1 MTYYDFSSFEHDAKI
16 LAKRARDEFNPEVIL
31 GIARG
36 GLTLAHFLANA
47 LNIRDY
53 FSLNSIHYE
62 NTTKLDT
69 VKIYNIPDLSKFKR
83 VLITDDIIDS
93 GKSMVAIKKE
103 ISRLYPNLEIA
114 VATIFYKPKALML
127 PDFTIK
133 EADDWIEFFWD
144 LSLE

>member
-1 MTYYDFSSFEHDAKI
+1 MTYYDFDSFRHDAKV
-16 LAKRARDEFNPEVIL
+16 LAQKVKSEFDPDAIL

-47 LNIRDY
+47 LDIRDC

-62 NTTKLDT
+62 KNKKLDT
-69 VKIYNIPDLSKFKR
+69 INIYNIPDLSKFKK

-93 GKSMVAIKKE
+93 GESMVAIKKK
-103 ISRLYPNLEIA
+103 ISNMYPNLEIA

-127 PDFTIK
+127 PNFSIK

>member
-1 MTYYDFSSFEHDAKI
+1 MTYYDFNSFEHDAKI
-16 LAKRARDEFNPEVIL
+16 LAKRARDEFNPEAIL

-47 LNIRDY
+47 LDIRDC

-69 VKIYNIPDLSKFKR
+69 IKIYNIPDLSKFKR

-93 GKSMVAIKKE
+93 GESMVAIKKE
-103 ISRLYPNLEIA
+103 INRLYPNLEIA

-127 PDFTIK
+127 PNFTIK

>member
-1 MTYYDFSSFEHDAKI
+1 MTYYDFDSFRHDAKV
-16 LAKRARDEFNPEVIL
+16 LAQKVKSKFDPDAIL

-47 LNIRDY
+47 LDIRDC

-62 NTTKLDT
+62 KSKKLDT
-69 VKIYNIPDLSKFKR
+69 INIYNIPDLSKFKK

-93 GKSMVAIKKE
+93 GESMVAIKKK
-103 ISRLYPNLEIA
+103 ISNMYPNLEIA

-127 PDFTIK
+127 PNFTIK

>member
-16 LAKRARDEFNPEVIL
+16 LAKRARDEFNPEAIL

-47 LNIRDY
+47 LDIRDC

-69 VKIYNIPDLSKFKR
+69 IKIYNIPDLSKFKR

-93 GKSMVAIKKE
+93 GESMVAIKKE
-103 ISRLYPNLEIA
+103 INRLYPNLEIA

-127 PDFTIK
+127 PNFTIK
-133 EADDWIEFFWD
+133 EADNWIEFFWD

>member
-16 LAKRARDEFNPEVIL
+16 LAKRARDEFNPEAIL

-36 GLTLAHFLANA
+36 GLTLAHFLANT
-47 LNIRDY
+47 LNIRDC

-93 GKSMVAIKKE
+93 GESMVAIKKE

-127 PDFTIK
+127 PNFTIK

>member
-16 LAKRARDEFNPEVIL
+16 LAKKARDEFNPEAIL

-47 LNIRDY
+47 LDIRDC

-69 VKIYNIPDLSKFKR
+69 IKIYNIPDLSKFKR

-93 GKSMVAIKKE
+93 GESMVAIKKE
-103 ISRLYPNLEIA
+103 INRLYPNLEIA

-127 PDFTIK
+127 PNFTIK

>member
-16 LAKRARDEFNPEVIL
+16 LAKRARDEFNPEAIL

-47 LNIRDY
+47 LDIRNC

-69 VKIYNIPDLSKFKR
+69 IKIYNIPDLSKFKR

-93 GKSMVAIKKE
+93 GESMVAIKKE
-103 ISRLYPNLEIA
+103 INRLYPNLEIA

-127 PDFTIK
+127 PNFTIK

>member
-16 LAKRARDEFNPEVIL
+16 LAKKARDEFNPEAIL

-47 LNIRDY
+47 LDIRDC

-69 VKIYNIPDLSKFKR
+69 IKIYNIPDLSKFKR

-93 GKSMVAIKKE
+93 GESMVAIKKE
-103 ISRLYPNLEIA
+103 INRLYPNLEIA

-127 PDFTIK
+127 PNFTIK
-133 EADDWIEFFWD
+133 EADDWIKFFWD

>member
-16 LAKRARDEFNPEVIL
+16 LAKRARDEFNPEAIL

-47 LNIRDY
+47 LDIRDC

-69 VKIYNIPDLSKFKR
+69 IKIYNIPDLSKFKK

-93 GKSMVAIKKE
+93 GESMVAIKKE
-103 ISRLYPNLEIA
+103 INRLYPNLEIA

-127 PDFTIK
+127 PNFTIK

>member
-16 LAKRARDEFNPEVIL
+16 LAKRARYEFNPEAIL

-47 LNIRDY
+47 LDIRDC

-69 VKIYNIPDLSKFKR
+69 IKIYNIPDLSKFKR

-93 GKSMVAIKKE
+93 GESMVAIKKE
-103 ISRLYPNLEIA
+103 INRLYPNLEIA

-127 PDFTIK
+127 PNFTIK

>member
-1 MTYYDFSSFEHDAKI
+1 MTYYDFSSFEYDAKI
-16 LAKRARDEFNPEVIL
+16 LAKKAKSEFDPDAIL

-47 LNIRDY
+47 LDIREC

-62 NTTKLDT
+62 KTKKLDT
-69 VKIYNIPDLSKFKR
+69 IKIYNIPDLSKFKR

-93 GKSMVAIKKE
+93 GESMVAIKKE
-103 ISRLYPNLEIA
+103 INKLYPNLEIA

-127 PDFTIK
+127 PNFSIK

-144 LSLE
+144 LSLD

>member
-16 LAKRARDEFNPEVIL
+16 LAKRARDEFNPEAIL

-47 LNIRDY
+47 LDIRDC

-69 VKIYNIPDLSKFKR
+69 IKIYNIPDLSKFKR

-93 GKSMVAIKKE
+93 GESMVAIKKE
-103 ISRLYPNLEIA
+103 INRLYPNLEIA

-127 PDFTIK
+127 PNFTIK

>member
-1 MTYYDFSSFEHDAKI
+1 MTYYDFSSFEDDAKI
-16 LAKRARDEFNPEVIL
+16 LAKRARDEFNPEAIL

-47 LNIRDY
+47 LDIRDC

-69 VKIYNIPDLSKFKR
+69 IKIYNIPDLSKFKR

-93 GKSMVAIKKE
+93 GESMVAIKKE
-103 ISRLYPNLEIA
+103 INRLYPNLEIA

-127 PDFTIK
+127 PNFTIK

>member
-16 LAKRARDEFNPEVIL
+16 LAKRARDEFNPEAIL

-47 LNIRDY
+47 LDIRDC

-69 VKIYNIPDLSKFKR
+69 IKIYNIPDLSKFKR

-93 GKSMVAIKKE
+93 GESMVAIKKE
-103 ISRLYPNLEIA
+103 INRLYPNLEIA

-127 PDFTIK
+127 PNFTIK
-133 EADDWIEFFWD
+133 EADDWIEFFWN

>member
-1 MTYYDFSSFEHDAKI
+1 MLTSFDSGYYEIPPLKYMVNGETIYSSLD
-16 LAKRARDEFNPEVIL
+16 
-31 GIARG
+31 
-36 GLTLAHFLANA
+36 
-47 LNIRDY
+47 IRDC

-69 VKIYNIPDLSKFKR
+69 IKIYNIPDLSKFKR

-93 GKSMVAIKKE
+93 GESMVAIKKE
-103 ISRLYPNLEIA
+103 INRLYPNLEIA

-127 PDFTIK
+127 PNFTIK

>member
-16 LAKRARDEFNPEVIL
+16 LAKRARDEFNPEAIL

-47 LNIRDY
+47 LNIRDC

-69 VKIYNIPDLSKFKR
+69 IKIYNIPDLSKFKR

-93 GKSMVAIKKE
+93 GESMVAIKKE
-103 ISRLYPNLEIA
+103 INRLYPNLEIA

-127 PDFTIK
+127 PNFTIK

>member
-1 MTYYDFSSFEHDAKI
+1 MTYYDFRSFEHDAKI
-16 LAKRARDEFNPEVIL
+16 LAKRARDEFNPEAIL

-47 LNIRDY
+47 LNIRDC

-69 VKIYNIPDLSKFKR
+69 IKIYNIPDLSKFKR

-93 GKSMVAIKKE
+93 GESMVAIKKE
-103 ISRLYPNLEIA
+103 INRLYPNLEIA

-127 PDFTIK
+127 PNFTIK

>member
-47 LNIRDY
+47 LNIRDC

-93 GKSMVAIKKE
+93 GESIVAIKKE
-103 ISRLYPNLEIA
+103 INRLYPNLEIA

-127 PDFTIK
+127 PNFTIK

>member
-16 LAKRARDEFNPEVIL
+16 LAKRARDEFNPEAIL

-47 LNIRDY
+47 LDIRDC

-62 NTTKLDT
+62 KTQKLDS
-69 VKIYNIPDLSKFKR
+69 VKIYNIPDLSRFNR

-93 GKSMVAIKKE
+93 GESMVAIIKE
-103 ISRLYPNLEIA
+103 LNSLYPNLKIA
-114 VATIFYKPKALML
+114 VATIFYKSNALML
-127 PDFTIK
+127 PDFSAK

>member
-16 LAKRARDEFNPEVIL
+16 LAKRARDEFNPEAIL

-47 LNIRDY
+47 LDIRDC

-69 VKIYNIPDLSKFKR
+69 IKIYNIPDLSKFKR
-83 VLITDDIIDS
+83 VLITEDIIDS
-93 GKSMVAIKKE
+93 GDSMVAIKKE
-103 ISRLYPNLEIA
+103 INRLYPNLEIA

-127 PDFTIK
+127 PNFTIK

>member
-16 LAKRARDEFNPEVIL
+16 LAKRARDEFNPEAIL

-47 LNIRDY
+47 LDIRDC

-69 VKIYNIPDLSKFKR
+69 IKIYNIPDLSKFKR

-93 GKSMVAIKKE
+93 GESMVAIKKE
-103 ISRLYPNLEIA
+103 INRLYPNLEIA
-114 VATIFYKPKALML
+114 VATIFYKPKVLML
-127 PDFTIK
+127 PNFTIK

>member
-1 MTYYDFSSFEHDAKI
+1 MTYYDFRSFEHDAKI

-47 LNIRDY
+47 LDIRDC

-93 GKSMVAIKKE
+93 GESIVAIKKE

-127 PDFTIK
+127 PNFTIK

-144 LSLE
+144 LSLD

>member
-1 MTYYDFSSFEHDAKI
+1 MTYYDFSSFEHDGKI
-16 LAKRARDEFNPEVIL
+16 LANRARDEFNPEAIL

-47 LNIRDY
+47 LDIRDC

-69 VKIYNIPDLSKFKR
+69 IKIYNIPDLSKFKR

-93 GKSMVAIKKE
+93 GESMVAIKKE
-103 ISRLYPNLEIA
+103 INRLYPNLEIA

-127 PDFTIK
+127 PNFTIK

>member
-16 LAKRARDEFNPEVIL
+16 LAKRARDEFNPEAIL

-47 LNIRDY
+47 LDIRDC

-62 NTTKLDT
+62 NTIKLDT
-69 VKIYNIPDLSKFKR
+69 IKIYNIPDLSKFKR

-93 GKSMVAIKKE
+93 GESMVAIKKE
-103 ISRLYPNLEIA
+103 INRLYPNLEIA

-127 PDFTIK
+127 PNFTIK

>member
-16 LAKRARDEFNPEVIL
+16 LAKRARDEFNPEAIL

-47 LNIRDY
+47 LDIRDC

-69 VKIYNIPDLSKFKR
+69 IKIYNIPDLSKFKR

-93 GKSMVAIKKE
+93 GESMVAIKKE
-103 ISRLYPNLEIA
+103 INRLYPNLEIA

-127 PDFTIK
+127 PNFTIK

-144 LSLE
+144 LSLK

>member
-1 MTYYDFSSFEHDAKI
+1 MTYYDLSSCEHDAKI
-16 LAKRARDEFNPEVIL
+16 LAKRVRDEFNPEAIL

-47 LNIRDY
+47 LNIRDC

-93 GKSMVAIKKE
+93 GESIVAIKKE

-127 PDFTIK
+127 PNFTIK

>member
-16 LAKRARDEFNPEVIL
+16 LAKKARDEFNPEAIL

-47 LNIRDY
+47 LDIRNC

-69 VKIYNIPDLSKFKR
+69 IKIYNIPDLSKFKR

-93 GKSMVAIKKE
+93 GESMVAIKKE
-103 ISRLYPNLEIA
+103 INRLYPNLEIA

-127 PDFTIK
+127 PNFTIK
-133 EADDWIEFFWD
+133 EADDWIKFFWD

>member
-16 LAKRARDEFNPEVIL
+16 LAKRARDEFNPEALL

-47 LNIRDY
+47 LDIRDC

-69 VKIYNIPDLSKFKR
+69 IKIYNIPDLSKFKR

-93 GKSMVAIKKE
+93 GESMVAIKKE
-103 ISRLYPNLEIA
+103 INRLYPNLEIA

-127 PDFTIK
+127 PNFTIK

>member
-16 LAKRARDEFNPEVIL
+16 LAKRARDEFNPEAIL

-47 LNIRDY
+47 LDIRDC

-69 VKIYNIPDLSKFKR
+69 IKIYNIPDLSKFKR

-93 GKSMVAIKKE
+93 GESMVAIKKE
-103 ISRLYPNLEIA
+103 INRLYPNLEIA
-114 VATIFYKPKALML
+114 VATIFYKPKALIL
-127 PDFTIK
+127 PNFTIK